1 MHLHACMNALFPPS
15 ILSYKILQAC
25 GHVAPPLIPLPSQ
38 DAMRQGGFKEVTTV
52 EIDHRHRA
60 VMGIRA

>member
-1 MHLHACMNALFPPS
+1 MEWFDAPLILALFA
-15 ILSYKILQAC
+15 IAFQA
-25 GHVAPPLIPLPSQ
+25 S
-38 DAMRQGGFKEVTTV
+38 MRDGGFREVTTV